1 MYISLYFEFEMNE
14 HQMEVGVP
22 EKTTVHIQ
30 TLLENPEIQ
39 SVVSSKSQV
48 MEARQAY
55 KPAVCGVFGGEAA
68 KLEESDDYRFE
79 IDKDA
84 RSALPGIIDNK
95 VQVVVPCAKTDR
107 HAKAFNIGIV
117 FSGGPAPGGHNVIA
131 GLYDAA
137 KRANPNSRLFG
148 FLVGPDGI
156 IEGEYVELDD
166 ARVDHYRNLGGFTM
180 IKTGRTKIDSSE
192 KMALSR
198 KTILKM
204 GLDALVVV
212 GGDDSNT
219 NAAFLA
225 QELSDDGIQV
235 IGVPKTID
243 GDIQVRD
250 ADGKVLCAMSFGFH
264 TAARAFSLAISNLCT
279 DCSSDIKYWH
289 ICKVMG
295 RVASHLALEV
305 ALQTHANLTLIG
317 EDLADYVDAHRLEK
331 AQKAGTVDY
340 TSYGMTLRHLSRLI
354 CDAIVRRAAV
364 GKNYGLI
371 VIPEG
376 ILEFINEIEVFIIK
390 LNTIIANYNVKHDR
404 DFHTSFPRLEDK
416 LEYLRRL
423 FRDMPKGLA
432 ANVWNARDDDLF
444 NDLPPFFQEGLLTER
459 DSHGN
464 FQFSQVQTEKV
475 LLGLVREY
483 LDILMEQGRYKMGIN
498 RAYYHK
504 TLSGA
509 GLDADYYGKILFKD
523 YGEANEY
530 LLIRDRIISIR
541 TLKTALEHAGA
552 LKKKEAIHPV
562 IAKIYK
568 ASVPK
573 FKTQTHFYG
582 YDGRGSDPTQFDC
595 TYTYNLGLTVFS
607 LVANGATGQM
617 AAIRNLELGFDHWE
631 PIGIP
636 IAPLMRLEE
645 RKGKLTLVL
654 EKSLVDI
661 KAPAFQVVKAHR
673 ENWLAASPGEDRYRR
688 PGQIRLDNEN
698 EEDRPITLK
707 INALFQACQVT

>member
-1 MYISLYFEFEMNE
+1 M
-14 HQMEVGVP
+14 P
-22 EKTTVHIQ
+22 ERSDVDVQ
-30 TLLENPEIQ
+30 ALLDNPEVQKI
-39 SVVSSKSQV
+39 VSSTSQV
-48 MEARQAY
+48 MQARRAY
-55 KPAVCGVFGGEAA
+55 QPSICDVFKGESTV
-68 KLEESDDYRFE
+68 LEIKNEYRFE
-79 IDKDA
+79 VDPAAKKE
-84 RSALPGIIDNK
+84 LPNIIDNK
-95 VQVVVPCAKTDR
+95 VQLIARDGKSDNYTKQR
-107 HAKAFNIGIV
+107 KIGIV

-137 KRANPNSRLFG
+137 KKANPNNEIYG

-156 IEGEYVELDD
+156 IEGEYVQLDD
-166 ARVDHYRNLGGFTM
+166 KLVNDYRNLGGFTM
-180 IKTGRTKIDSSE
+180 IKTGRTKIDTPE

-198 KTILKM
+198 ETIKEM

-225 QELSDDGIQV
+225 QELYDDGIQV

-264 TAARAFSLAISNLCT
+264 TAARAFALSISNLCT
-279 DCSSDIKYWH
+279 DSSSDIKYWH

-317 EDLADYVDAHRLEK
+317 EDLADYVDSQRLNR
-331 AQKAGTVDY
+331 AQRASTVDY
-340 TSYGMTLRHLSRLI
+340 TAYGMTLRHLSRLI
-354 CDAIVRRAAV
+354 CETVVRRAAV
-364 GKNYGLI
+364 GKNYGVV

-390 LNTIIANYNVKHDR
+390 LNTIIADFNDKHDR
-404 DFHTSFPRLEDK
+404 DFHTRFPVLESK
-416 LEYLRRL
+416 LEYLRRIL
-423 FRDMPKGLA
+423 RDMPKGLA
-432 ANVWNARDDDLF
+432 PNVWNARDDELF

-475 LLGLVREY
+475 LLGLVKEY
-483 LDILMEQGRYKMGIN
+483 LDILRDQGDYKIGIN
-498 RAYYHK
+498 RDYFVK
-504 TLSGA
+504 TMQNA
-509 GLDADYYGKILFKD
+509 GLDADYYCKILFKD
-523 YGEANEY
+523 DCQLSEY
-530 LLIRDRIISIR
+530 LLTKDNIISIR
-541 TLKTALEHAGA
+541 TLKTALVQAGA
-552 LKKKEAIHPV
+552 LKKNEDIHPAV
-562 IAKIYK
+562 VKIYN
-568 ASVPK
+568 ATVPK

-607 LVANGATGQM
+607 LVASGATGQM
-617 AAIRNLELGFDHWE
+617 AAIRNLEHGFDHWE
-631 PIGIP
+631 PLGVP

-654 EKSLVDI
+654 EKSIVDVSS
-661 KAPAFQVVKAHR
+661 PAFQVVKAHR
-673 ENWLAASPGEDRYRR
+673 EKWLAAIPGEDQYRR

-698 EEDRPITLK
+698 EEDRPISLQ
-707 INALFQACQVT
+707 INASGQLT